1 MTRYAALL
9 FALVIASLGVL
20 GLAAPETFLI
30 AMQFFQS
37 SQRIYLAAALRVV
50 IGVVFIVAATD
61 SRWPRVVRFAGGL
74 VVLLGLLTPVSTHPL
89 PTVTWG
95 WWPGNF
101 VRPWA
106 LSTLAL
112 GALVVAAVAPP
123 RDIDD

>member
-1 MTRYAALL
+1 MIRYTALL
-9 FALVIASLGVL
+9 FALVIAGLGVL

-37 SQRIYLAAALRVV
+37 SQRIYIAAALRVL
-50 IGVVFIVAATD
+50 IGIVFIAAASD
-61 SRWPRVVRFAGGL
+61 SRWPRVMRFAGGL
-74 VVLLGLLTPVSTHPL
+74 LVLLGLLTPVSTHPI
-89 PTVTWG
+89 PSVTWG

-112 GALVVAAVAPP
+112 GALVAAAVVPP
-123 RDIDD
+123 RDNED